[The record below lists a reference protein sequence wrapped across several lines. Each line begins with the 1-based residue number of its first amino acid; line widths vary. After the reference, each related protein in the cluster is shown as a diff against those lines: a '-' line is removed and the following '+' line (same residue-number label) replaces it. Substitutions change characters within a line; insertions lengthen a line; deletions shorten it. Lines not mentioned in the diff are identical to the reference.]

1 MQKLRVVPGREQTG
15 LFPRELL
22 LLKKHYREFY
32 LQLECRLAT
41 CSKNKSP
48 GKCRRDRRR
57 RGLGGD
63 AGRRRARRGDRA
75 GRRRA
80 VRSLRFIGLIGP
92 DEEQVVAKVL
102 NAAAWTYVAATLT
115 SVMTLLF
122 YLFQAGVLGG
132 RRRRD

>member
-1 MQKLRVVPGREQTG
+1 VEQEITTRAKMQKLRVVPGREQTG

-57 RGLGGD
+57 RGLGGE
-63 AGRRRARRGDRA
+63 RA
-75 GRRRA
+75 GG
-80 VRSLRFIGLIGP
+80 VQG
-92 DEEQVVAKVL
+92 VAIEP
-102 NAAAWTYVAATLT
+102 VAGELSDHYDS
-115 SVMTLLF
+115 SV
-122 YLFQAGVLGG
+122 
-132 RRRRD
+132 